1 MERLY
6 DIDSYI
12 KEFSAKVISCD
23 ETENGFKC
31 VLDRTAFFPEQGGQK
46 GDTGKIG
53 DVGVFDTQIE
63 SGVVYHYTK
72 EFIEP
77 WKEYFC
83 TLNWEERFLKMQIHT
98 AEHIF
103 SGVAHRLFGCENTG
117 FHLDNTV
124 TVDFDILLSEEQ
136 LMVLEYETNKAIWA
150 NKAIKTY
157 FPEESELSK
166 IPYRS
171 KKEVYDG
178 KVRIV
183 EIEDVDFCAC
193 CAPHLKSTGEAGL
206 FKILWWMKHKG
217 GIRIF
222 VAAGEMAYSD
232 YRNKWENVRM
242 VSNLLSVPPENVA
255 EGVKKLNN
263 AYSEIKRELAEK
275 NNILAEQFVN
285 SLPYKDGN
293 HCVLF
298 EELNSNALI
307 NLVNMGME
315 KCSGMFVLCFQ
326 TENALRYIIG
336 SNSLDMGEKAK
347 EINAALNGKG
357 GGRGAMIQ
365 GSFSAS
371 FEDVKKY
378 FERND
383 I

>member
-1 MERLY
+1 MEKLY
-6 DIDSYI
+6 DINSYI
-12 KEFSAKVISCD
+12 KEFSAIVISC
-23 ETENGFKC
+23 EKTENGFKT
-31 VLDRTAFFPEQGGQK
+31 VLDKTAFFPEQGGQL

-53 DVGVFDTQIE
+53 DQEVFDTQIE
-63 SGVVYHYTK
+63 NGVVYHYTK
-72 EFIEP
+72 ASLETG
-77 WKEYFC
+77 KEYFC
-83 TLNWEERFLKMQIHT
+83 SLNWKERFRKMQIHT

-103 SGVAHRLFGCENTG
+103 SGVAHKLYGCENTG

-136 LMVLEYETNKAIWA
+136 LIILEYETNKAIWA
-150 NKAIKTY
+150 NKPIKTY
-157 FPEESELSK
+157 FPAENELRE

-193 CAPHLKSTGEAGL
+193 CAPHLKSTGEVGM

-222 VAAGEMAYSD
+222 VTAGIDAFFD
-232 YRNKWENVRM
+232 YLNKWENARQI
-242 VSNLLSVPPENVA
+242 SNLLSVPAENIA
-255 EGVKKLNN
+255 DGVVKLNN
-263 AYSEIKRELAEK
+263 SYSETKKELAQK

-285 SLPYKDGN
+285 SLSYKEGN
-293 HCVLF
+293 YCVLF

-315 KCSGMFVLCFQ
+315 KCSGMFVLCFE

-336 SNSLDMGEKAK
+336 SKTFDMGEKAN
-347 EINAALNGKG
+347 EINSALNGKG
-357 GGRGAMIQ
+357 GGRGNMIQ
-365 GSFSAS
+365 GSFNAD
-371 FEDVKKY
+371 FEEVKKF
-378 FERND
+378 FEGK
-383 I
+383 